1 MTNTLTIT
9 TPAAMR
15 ALGAALAQSL
25 RAGDVLVL
33 TGDLGAGK
41 TTFTQGLGEGL
52 GARGRV
58 TSPTYTIS
66 RLHPTAAGPTLA
78 HVDAYRVEDIWDL
91 ETVDLDATIPSAIT
105 VVEWGEELIGEL
117 GVDYLHVTISR
128 DSGGGELS
136 DEGERLV
143 TFTPVGQ
150 RFSGRLQMAHLL
162 EAVERE
168 VNKAR

>member
-1 MTNTLTIT
+1 MTHTLTVT

-15 ALGAALAQSL
+15 TLGKNLAAQLT
-25 RAGDVLVL
+25 AGDVLVL

-66 RLHPTAAGPTLA
+66 RLHPTAAGPVLA
-78 HVDAYRVEDIWDL
+78 HVDAYRVDDIWDL
-91 ETVDLDATIPSAIT
+91 ETVDLEATIPSAIT
-105 VVEWGEELIGEL
+105 VVEWGEDLIDEL
-117 GVDYLHVTISR
+117 GVDYLHLTIAR

-136 DEGERLV
+136 DVGDRRV
-143 TFTPVGQ
+143 TFTPVGA
-150 RFSGRLQMAHLL
+150 RFVGRIDT
-162 EAVERE
+162 ERLAAKLADE
-168 VNKAR
+168 R